1 VPEGHTVHRI
11 ALQFR
16 ADFVGEQVAASSP
29 QGRFAAGAA
38 LLDGAVMTE
47 ARAVGKQLF
56 LAFDSERWLR
66 VHLGLY
72 GAWDFHGRI
81 SAIAGGSEAR
91 GSLGAPRVTRALRMG
106 EGERPVDP
114 ADPDDA
120 EFPPAPVGQVR
131 VRLLT
136 EKSAADLRGPTACE
150 VLGATEVAGVIAR
163 LGPDPVHDPG
173 PAAED
178 EFVRR
183 LTGRA
188 VPVGQLLM
196 DQAVVAGIGNVYR
209 AEILFRARIEPHTP
223 GRRIPAEIARELWR
237 DWVGLLAD
245 GIRTGAMITRGDD
258 TEEGRALALADVGQR
273 HWVYKRTGE
282 PCWVCGTAIA
292 VETMATRNLYW
303 CPTCQVGP

>member
-1 VPEGHTVHRI
+1 VTVPEGHTVHRI

-16 ADFVGEQVAASSP
+16 ADFAGERVAASSP

-38 LLDGAVMTE
+38 LLGGSVMTQ

-56 LAFDSERWLR
+56 LGFDSGRWLR

-81 SAIAGGSEAR
+81 SPIAGGGEAR
-91 GSLGAPRVTRALRMG
+91 GSLGAPRVTRTLRMG
-106 EGERPVDP
+106 EGERPVDS
-114 ADPDDA
+114 AEA
-120 EFPPAPVGQVR
+120 EFPPPPVGQVR

-136 EKSAADLRGPTACE
+136 EKSVADLRGPTACE
-150 VLGATEVAGVIAR
+150 VLTEAEVAGVVAR

-173 PAAED
+173 PDGED

-183 LTGRA
+183 LTGRT

-223 GRRIPAEIARELWR
+223 GRRIPAEVARELWR

-282 PCWVCGTAIA
+282 PCRVCGTAVA